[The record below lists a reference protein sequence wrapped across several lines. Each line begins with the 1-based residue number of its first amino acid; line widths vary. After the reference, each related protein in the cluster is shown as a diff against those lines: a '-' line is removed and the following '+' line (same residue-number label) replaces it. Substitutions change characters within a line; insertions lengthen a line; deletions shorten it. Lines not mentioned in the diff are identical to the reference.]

1 MKIVNRLLPLSLLIL
16 AVSACSNPGA
26 DYDAQEVINSAN
38 EQWNA
43 AFNDKDLDALT
54 ELYASQATLSPG
66 DGNVLNG
73 HQEIAALFQGFF
85 DNGLHNHNITT
96 IATYSS
102 AGQVSQLANW
112 SADVEGENGET
123 MTFNGV
129 LMTVLQKND
138 QDEWEVVSHIWNM
151 AE

>member
-1 MKIVNRLLPLSLLIL
+1 MKVLKRFLPLGLVVMAI
-16 AVSACSNPGA
+16 SACNQPAA
-26 DYDAQEVINSAN
+26 DYDAQEVVNAAN

-43 AFNDKDLDALT
+43 AFNEKNLDALVD
-54 ELYASQATLSPG
+54 LYAAQATLSAG

-73 HQEIAALFQGFF
+73 QQEISDLFNGFF
-85 DNGLHNHNITT
+85 ENGLYNHQIET

-123 MTFNGV
+123 MSFKGV
-129 LMTVLQKND
+129 LMTVLQQNE
-138 QDEWEVVSHIWNM
+138 QGEWEVVSHIWNM
-151 AE
+151 AQ

>member
-1 MKIVNRLLPLSLLIL
+1 MKFLNRLLPLSLLIL

-38 EQWNA
+38 QQWNA

-73 HQEIAALFQGFF
+73 QQEIAALFQGFSIM
-85 DNGLHNHNITT
+85 GCT
-96 IATYSS
+96 I
-102 AGQVSQLANW
+102 
-112 SADVEGENGET
+112 
-123 MTFNGV
+123 
-129 LMTVLQKND
+129 
-138 QDEWEVVSHIWNM
+138 II
-151 AE
+151 

>member
-1 MKIVNRLLPLSLLIL
+1 MAI
-16 AVSACSNPGA
+16 SACNQPAA
-26 DYDAQEVINSAN
+26 DYDAQEVVNAAN

-43 AFNDKDLDALT
+43 AFNEKNLDALVD
-54 ELYASQATLSPG
+54 LYAAQATLSAG

-73 HQEIAALFQGFF
+73 QQEISDLFNGFF
-85 DNGLHNHNITT
+85 ENGLYNHQIET

-123 MTFNGV
+123 MSFKGV
-129 LMTVLQKND
+129 LMTVLQQNE
-138 QDEWEVVSHIWNM
+138 QGEWEVVSHIWNM
-151 AE
+151 AQ

>member
-1 MKIVNRLLPLSLLIL
+1 MLKRFIPLSLLIL
-16 AVSACSNPGA
+16 TVTACSNPAA
-26 DYDAQEVINSAN
+26 DYDAQEVVNSAN

-73 HQEIAALFQGFF
+73 QQEIAALFQGFF
-85 DNGLHNHNITT
+85 ENGLHNHNIAT

-112 SADVEGENGET
+112 SADAEGENGET
-123 MTFNGV
+123 ITFNGV
-129 LMTVLQKND
+129 LMTVLQQNEAG
-138 QDEWEVVSHIWNM
+138 EWQVVSHIWNM